1 MTKNF
6 RKICRLAGAAIADY
20 RMIGDGDRILVGVS
34 GGKDSMLLLHLLNHF
49 RSRAPVRFRL
59 TAATFDPGFEGFD
72 AEGTAETCRAL
83 GIEHHRI
90 VLRVREVIERT
101 GTTHKPCVVCSRLRR
116 GRLYGLA
123 RELGC
128 GKLALG
134 QHLDDIAVSF
144 LISLCRGGGLTT
156 MGPNVPSEDGSIWV
170 IRPLAYVEEK
180 LAAAA
185 AEELGI
191 RPRGR
196 CLYQQQLEENGD
208 RAWFKRKLREMELEI
223 PDLLQ
228 NMRHSLS
235 DLRPGYLLDRRFLN
249 LP

>member
-1 MTKNF
+1 
-6 RKICRLAGAAIADY
+6 
-20 RMIGDGDRILVGVS
+20 
-34 GGKDSMLLLHLLNHF
+34 
-49 RSRAPVRFRL
+49 
-59 TAATFDPGFEGFD
+59 
-72 AEGTAETCRAL
+72 
-83 GIEHHRI
+83 
-90 VLRVREVIERT
+90 
-101 GTTHKPCVVCSRLRR
+101 
-116 GRLYGLA
+116 
-123 RELGC
+123 
-128 GKLALG
+128 
-134 QHLDDIAVSF
+134 
-144 LISLCRGGGLTT
+144 
-156 MGPNVPSEDGSIWV
+156 MGPNVPSEDGSIRV

>member
-1 MTKNF
+1 MTKVF

-20 RMIGDGDRILVGVS
+20 NMIREGDSILIGVS
-34 GGKDSMLLLHLLNHF
+34 GGKDSMLLLHVLNHF
-49 RSRAPVRFRL
+49 RTKAPVRFQL
-59 TAATFDPGFEGFD
+59 KAATFDPGFEGFD
-72 AEGTAETCRAL
+72 AEGTAEVCRAL
-83 GIEHHRI
+83 HIEHFIIR
-90 VLRVREVIERT
+90 LRVREVIERT
-101 GTTHKPCVVCSRLRR
+101 GTANKPCVVCSRLRR
-116 GRLYGLA
+116 GKLYGLA
-123 RELGC
+123 RELKC

-144 LISLCRGGGLTT
+144 LISCCRGGGLTT
-156 MGPNVPSEDGSIWV
+156 MGPNVLSEDNSIRV

-180 LAAAA
+180 LTAEAAR
-185 AEELGI
+185 ELGI
-191 RPRGR
+191 STRGE
-196 CLYQQQLEENGD
+196 CLYRKQLEENGD
-208 RAWFKRKLREMELEI
+208 RAYFKRQLRKMEQEI

>member
-1 MTKNF
+1 MIKAF
-6 RKICRLAGAAIADY
+6 HKVCRLAGAAIADY
-20 RMIGDGDRILVGVS
+20 SMIREGDAILIGVS
-34 GGKDSMLLLHLLNHF
+34 GGKDSMLLLHLLHHF
-49 RSRAPVRFRL
+49 RAKAPVRFQL
-59 TAATFDPGFEGFD
+59 KAATFDPCFEGFD
-72 AEGTAETCRAL
+72 AEGTAEACRAL
-83 GIEHHRI
+83 NIEHHRI
-90 VLRVREVIERT
+90 RLRVREVIERT
-101 GTTHKPCVVCSRLRR
+101 GTADKPCVVCSRLRR
-116 GRLYGLA
+116 GKLYGLA

-144 LISLCRGGGLTT
+144 LISCCRGGGLTT
-156 MGPNVPSEDGSIWV
+156 MGPNVPSEDNSIRV

-180 LAAAA
+180 LSEEAAG
-185 AEELGI
+185 ELGI
-191 RPRGR
+191 RPRGECMFR
-196 CLYQQQLEENGD
+196 KQLEENGD
-208 RAWFKRKLREMELEI
+208 RAYFKRKLREMEHEI